1 VNNII
6 PDKNLHIIT
15 LNIPYPADYGGMI
28 DSFHRIRSLNKLGIN
43 IHLHC
48 FEYGRSHS
56 RELETL
62 CKTVNYYPRRTSI
75 LNHFSFLPYNVFSRR
90 SDHLLEN
97 LTKDNFPILFDGLH
111 TTYYLDHPA
120 LSGRKKF
127 VRVHNIEHLYFNIL
141 AEYEKNPI
149 RKLYFLIEA
158 EKLKHYEKIV
168 NKADNLLS
176 VSEIDQEYFE
186 GKYHNSVLIPSFH
199 PFDQVECLQG
209 VGEYIIYHGD
219 LSVNENINACEFLI
233 SKIFSKV
240 PYSCIIAGKNPP
252 EQLKTKAAGYKNIS
266 IIANPDNDQMSGL
279 IKNAQLNL
287 LFTLSANGLKLKLLI
302 SLFSGRHC
310 LVNRNMTKGTLLGP
324 ACIIEDSA
332 DGIIDKIHH
341 LMKQPFTEGMIAERE
356 RMLLMYSNSVNAKR
370 LSRLIFPD

>member
-1 VNNII
+1 
-6 PDKNLHIIT
+6 
-15 LNIPYPADYGGMI
+15 
-28 DSFHRIRSLNKLGIN
+28 
-43 IHLHC
+43 
-48 FEYGRSHS
+48 
-56 RELETL
+56 LETL
-62 CKTVNYYPRRTSI
+62 CKTINYYPRRTSI

-141 AEYEKNPI
+141 ADFEKNPV
-149 RKLYFLIEA
+149 RKLYFHTEA
-158 EKLKHYEKIV
+158 DKLKYYEKILS
-168 NKADNLLS
+168 KATYILP

-199 PFDQVECLQG
+199 PSDKVESLTG
-209 VGEYIIYHGD
+209 TGEYIIYHGD

-233 SKIFSKV
+233 SEIFSKV

-252 EQLKTKAAGYKNIS
+252 EQLKTKTAGYKNIS

-310 LVNRNMTKGTLLGP
+310 LVNRNMTKGTLSGP

-370 LSRLIFPD
+370 LSQLIFPD